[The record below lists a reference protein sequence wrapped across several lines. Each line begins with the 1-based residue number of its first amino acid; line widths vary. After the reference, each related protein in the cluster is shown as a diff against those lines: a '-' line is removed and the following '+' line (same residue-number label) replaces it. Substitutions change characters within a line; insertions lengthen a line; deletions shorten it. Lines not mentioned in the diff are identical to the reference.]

1 MPSYRHPV
9 PAGPRRW
16 AFALAAAALASSPAA
31 GASEGSRPPEP
42 PAAERPAT
50 PPATSP
56 APAGPVPVDTIVVR
70 ASDPRPSPRRP
81 AVHIDLSL
89 RDADLVEVLRSF
101 ARLGGFDLVVDP
113 RVKGTVTVE
122 LHDVPWDRALAVI
135 LRTHGLAAEVD
146 DRIVAVGPLPG
157 LGPR

>member
-1 MPSYRHPV
+1 
-9 PAGPRRW
+9 
-16 AFALAAAALASSPAA
+16 
-31 GASEGSRPPEP
+31 
-42 PAAERPAT
+42 
-50 PPATSP
+50 
-56 APAGPVPVDTIVVR
+56 VPVDTIVVR
-70 ASDPRPSPRRP
+70 ASDPRPSLRRP